1 VRGLAA
7 GASQTHRVAQPAAYH
22 RTMQVEILASPS
34 FSFASITIAPAA
46 AVHVEAGAMA
56 AYSDG
61 VEVETKARG
70 GMLAGLRRSVL
81 GGESFFINTFRAPG
95 GGQVSVAPALPG
107 DMTMVRLDGSQPLL
121 VQSGSWIA
129 SDPDIEV
136 DTTWGGA
143 KTFFSGEGLFL
154 LKCTGSGD
162 LLMSSYG
169 AILTRTLG
177 AGEGFT
183 LDTGHVVAFDETVT
197 YEVHKAGN
205 WKTTVLGGEGLV
217 TRFVGPGRLWL
228 QTRNPSDFLGWLIPK
243 LPTQR
248 S

>member
-1 VRGLAA
+1 
-7 GASQTHRVAQPAAYH
+7 
-22 RTMQVEILASPS
+22 MQVEIAASPS
-34 FSFASITIAPAA
+34 FSFATITIPPGGELQA
-46 AVHVEAGAMA
+46 EAGSMA

-61 VEVETKARG
+61 VEIETKARG
-70 GMLAGLRRSVL
+70 GMMAGLRRSVL

-95 GGQVSVAPALPG
+95 GGSVSVAPALPG
-107 DMTMVRLDGSQPLL
+107 DMTMIPVEGPALL

-129 SDPDIEV
+129 SDPGVEV
-136 DTTWGGA
+136 DTKWGGS

-154 LKCTGSGD
+154 LKCTGRGD
-162 LLMSSYG
+162 LLVSSYG
-169 AILTRTLG
+169 AILTRTL
-177 AGEGFT
+177 APGEGFT
-183 LDTGHVVAFDETVT
+183 LDTGHVVAFDETVQ

-228 QTRNPSDFLGWLIPK
+228 QTRSPQDLVGWLAPK

>member
-1 VRGLAA
+1 
-7 GASQTHRVAQPAAYH
+7 
-22 RTMQVEILASPS
+22 MQVEILAGPAFA
-34 FSFASITIAPAA
+34 FSTVTIPPGGE
-46 AVHVEAGAMA
+46 VQVEAGAMA

-61 VEVETKARG
+61 VEIETQARG
-70 GMLAGLRRSVL
+70 GMMAGLKRSVL

-95 GGQVSVAPALPG
+95 GGSVSVAPSLPG
-107 DMTMVRLDGSQPLL
+107 DMTMVSLDGQGALY

-129 SDPDIEV
+129 SDPTIDV
-136 DTTWGGA
+136 DTKWGGS

-154 LKCTGSGD
+154 LRCTGRGD

-169 AILTRTLG
+169 AILTRTL
-177 AGEGFT
+177 APGEGYT
-183 LDTGHVVAFDETVT
+183 LDTGHVVAFDETIQYTVS
-197 YEVHKAGN
+197 KAGN

-228 QTRNPSDFLGWLIPK
+228 QTRSPSDFLGWLIPK

-248 S
+248 N